1 MLTFVMSSFRIGD
14 MLEASHRGFRLG
26 GHRFVADDHGLT
38 IGRRTW
44 GRKDLHDRENNCG
57 RDRGRGGG
65 RHRRGRSHSHHR
77 HGRRRG
83 RSSSTSSTSSSSSS
97 SSSDSDSSVGSL
109 PDYDDLRDQQLPIA
123 KRSLI
128 QWLNDQERPI
138 TKESLQIIKQDIR
151 TAQSGGARQF
161 EHNQDIRALRREVKD
176 LMKRFKDKK
185 KAEKALRKDRRKAR
199 HAHKK
204 AHKKERRNAKKELQ
218 ARLKGK
224 CRENPRDVNPAM
236 ASQYVSPPASLPP
249 GAAGLAS
256 PATEN
261 LAMPSLSRMGRG
273 VPSRRA
279 APGPFMESPSLGRT
293 HHGPPGLSAMHGGWP
308 FSQGISVLHG
318 NQAAQGFR
326 GFPFSVS
333 HGAEQLHEQ
342 ALNMDE
348 EAVLKET
355 MAIDARA
362 AATGRQ
368 VGEKERL
375 KKLDQASTLEEEAEN
390 YRREA
395 GRLRAEASQLDE
407 ELAREMD
414 EHGDGQTSGVISY

>member
-1 MLTFVMSSFRIGD
+1 
-14 MLEASHRGFRLG
+14 
-26 GHRFVADDHGLT
+26 
-38 IGRRTW
+38 
-44 GRKDLHDRENNCG
+44 
-57 RDRGRGGG
+57 
-65 RHRRGRSHSHHR
+65 
-77 HGRRRG
+77 
-83 RSSSTSSTSSSSSS
+83 
-97 SSSDSDSSVGSL
+97 
-109 PDYDDLRDQQLPIA
+109 
-123 KRSLI
+123 
-128 QWLNDQERPI
+128 
-138 TKESLQIIKQDIR
+138 
-151 TAQSGGARQF
+151 
-161 EHNQDIRALRREVKD
+161 
-176 LMKRFKDKK
+176 
-185 KAEKALRKDRRKAR
+185 
-199 HAHKK
+199 
-204 AHKKERRNAKKELQ
+204 
-218 ARLKGK
+218 
-224 CRENPRDVNPAM
+224 
-236 ASQYVSPPASLPP
+236 
-249 GAAGLAS
+249 
-256 PATEN
+256 
-261 LAMPSLSRMGRG
+261 
-273 VPSRRA
+273 
-279 APGPFMESPSLGRT
+279 
-293 HHGPPGLSAMHGGWP
+293 MHGGWP